1 MSSFSRVPAACIA
14 FALMAGCSEQS
25 PLVPTEP
32 KALTASRS
40 LETSS
45 QLWSQEITG
54 VIGDGAD
61 YGIFVPANWNG
72 DVVFYAHGIIPPL
85 APVSLPGPADWDNAS
100 ALRDALGA
108 AGYAV
113 AYSSFSE
120 NGYAIKDG
128 IQRTHQLRGIFT
140 SKVGKAKRSFLIGHS
155 LGSQVVQ
162 ALAETYPGQ
171 YDGALAMCGVLG
183 GTKLQTDYI
192 GHVRTMFDLLYPGVL
207 PGNTM
212 DMPVVITDVTN
223 QIQNPVI
230 GAVLSRPAAFP
241 LIAFSKQTQLAGNNT
256 TELLTSLVNALAY
269 HAIGVND
276 LVARTHGHIL
286 FDNSDVVYSSAF
298 PTIVPDVAYSTVN
311 TGITR
316 YTATPDALAWLEHN
330 YEPTGNLQIP
340 MLTVHKTRDRLVP
353 YRHEPAYKAK
363 VDAAGASAN
372 LVQRSQE
379 AFGHCDFDASY
390 MLNNFK
396 DLVNWVDTGIRP

>member
-1 MSSFSRVPAACIA
+1 MSRLSRAAA
-14 FALMAGCSEQS
+14 ASLALTLMAGCSEQS

-32 KALTASRS
+32 RAMTASRS
-40 LETSS
+40 LETSNS
-45 QLWSQEITG
+45 IWSQQITG

-85 APVSLPGPADWDNAS
+85 APVSLPGGSDWDNAS
-100 ALRDALGA
+100 AIRDALGA

-171 YDGALAMCGVLG
+171 YDGALAMCGVFG
-183 GTKLQTDYI
+183 GTRLQTDYI
-192 GHVRTMFDLLYPGVL
+192 GNVRTMFDFYYPGVL

-212 DMPVVITDVTN
+212 NMPVVITDVVN
-223 QIQNPVI
+223 QIQNPVLA
-230 GAVLSRPAAFP
+230 AVMANPTGFQWIALSDQAR
-241 LIAFSKQTQLAGNNT
+241 LAGNNAN
-256 TELLTSLVNALAY
+256 ELITSLINALAY

-276 LVARTHGHIL
+276 LLQRTHGHIL
-286 FDNSDVVYSSAF
+286 FDNSQTKYSSSLIPAF
-298 PTIVPDVAYSTVN
+298 VYDYADLN
-311 TGITR
+311 AGANR
-316 YTATPDALAWLEHN
+316 FTATPDAAAWLEHN

-340 MLTVHKTRDRLVP
+340 MLTLHKTRDRLVP
-353 YRHEPAYKAK
+353 FRHEAAYKAI
-363 VDAAGASAN
+363 VDASGSSAN
-372 LVQRSQE
+372 LVQRSQDV
-379 AFGHCDFDASY
+379 FGHCEFAAADVLS
-390 MLNNFK
+390 NFT
-396 DLVNWVDTGIRP
+396 DLVHWVDTGVKP

>member
-1 MSSFSRVPAACIA
+1 MSRLSRAAA
-14 FALMAGCSEQS
+14 ASLVLALMAGCSEQS

-32 KALTASRS
+32 KAMTASRS
-40 LETSS
+40 LETSNS
-45 QLWSQEITG
+45 IWSQQITG

-85 APVSLPGPADWDNAS
+85 APVSLPGGPDWDNAS

-140 SKVGKAKRSFLIGHS
+140 AKVGKAKRSFLIGHS

-162 ALAETYPGQ
+162 ALAETYPDQ

-183 GTKLQTDYI
+183 GTRLQTDYI
-192 GHVRTMFDLLYPGVL
+192 GNVRTMFDFYYPGVL

-212 DMPVVITDVTN
+212 NMPVVITDVVN
-223 QIQNPVI
+223 QIQNPVLA
-230 GAVLSRPAAFP
+230 AVMANPTGFQWIALSDQAR
-241 LIAFSKQTQLAGNNT
+241 LAGNNAN
-256 TELLTSLVNALAY
+256 ELITSLINALAY
-269 HAIGVND
+269 HAIGLND
-276 LVARTHGHIL
+276 LLQRTHGHTL
-286 FDNSDVVYSSAF
+286 FDNSRTTYSSAL
-298 PTIVPDVAYSTVN
+298 VPPFLYNYGDLNAGAN
-311 TGITR
+311 R
-316 YTATPDALAWLEHN
+316 FTATPDAVAWLEHN

-340 MLTVHKTRDRLVP
+340 MLTFHKTRDRLVP
-353 YRHEPAYKAK
+353 YRHEAAYKAI

-372 LVQRSQE
+372 LVQRSQD
-379 AFGHCDFDASY
+379 AFGHCDFNAADILS
-390 MLNNFK
+390 NFQ
-396 DLVNWVDTGIRP
+396 DLVRWVDTGVKP

>member
-1 MSSFSRVPAACIA
+1 MSRLSRAAAASLVLI
-14 FALMAGCSEQS
+14 LMAGCSEQS

-32 KALTASRS
+32 KAMTASRS
-40 LETSS
+40 LETSNS
-45 QLWSQEITG
+45 IWSQQITG

-61 YGIFVPANWNG
+61 YGIFVPASWNG

-85 APVSLPGPADWDNAS
+85 APVSLPGGSRWDNAS

-183 GTKLQTDYI
+183 GTRLQTDYI
-192 GHVRTMFDLLYPGVL
+192 GNVRTMFDFYYPGVL

-212 DMPVVITDVTN
+212 NMPVVITDVVN
-223 QIQNPVI
+223 QIQNPVLA
-230 GAVLSRPAAFP
+230 AVMANPTGFQWIALSDQAR
-241 LIAFSKQTQLAGNNT
+241 LAGNNAN
-256 TELLTSLVNALAY
+256 ELITSLINALAY

-276 LVARTHGHIL
+276 LLQRTHGHIL
-286 FDNSDVVYSSAF
+286 FDNSRTTYSSAL
-298 PTIVPDVAYSTVN
+298 VPPFLYNYGDLNAGAN
-311 TGITR
+311 R
-316 YTATPDALAWLEHN
+316 FTAT
-330 YEPTGNLQIP
+330 
-340 MLTVHKTRDRLVP
+340 
-353 YRHEPAYKAK
+353 
-363 VDAAGASAN
+363 
-372 LVQRSQE
+372 
-379 AFGHCDFDASY
+379 
-390 MLNNFK
+390 
-396 DLVNWVDTGIRP
+396 